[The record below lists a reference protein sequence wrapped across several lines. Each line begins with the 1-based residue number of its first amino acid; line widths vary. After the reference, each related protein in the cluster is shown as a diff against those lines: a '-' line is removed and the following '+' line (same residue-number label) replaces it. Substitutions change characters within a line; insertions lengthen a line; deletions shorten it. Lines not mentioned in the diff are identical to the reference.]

1 MAKKYKCSYC
11 EKRLI
16 RKDLITHI
24 DRSHKELIPEN
35 YTAARLVYNQ
45 VNKVDHGKC
54 RVCGKPTTWSE
65 KSGRY
70 EVLCGDPKCKEHMR
84 EEYKKNMLRVR
95 GTYNILNDPEQQ
107 KKMLAN
113 RSISGQYKFQ
123 DGGILTYT
131 GSYEK
136 KCLEF
141 MDVVM
146 QIPSKDILS
155 PGPTLEYEYNGE
167 KHFYITDFYYIPY
180 NLIIEVKDGGDNLN
194 TKDSASMK
202 ASREKTIEK
211 ERIITDKG
219 EYNYIRLTNNNF
231 AQLIEVFMIIKE
243 KLLEGDDSKT
253 YRINESQVILEDY
266 FVDKKDI
273 YYNKDKFDSG
283 EINLCFITGL
293 SGSGKTTMGKTM
305 QSGNIEV
312 YELDDIIS
320 NWNFSDANLK
330 EYGSLVY
337 SFFKGPGKMYRY
349 TSYDEWMNDSKWDN
363 PTNSYAN
370 SYDAMIIKDFIKY
383 AKLYANSHKN
393 IKFVLEGVWVF
404 YFIDPKELDNCAVY
418 IKGTSVLISFIR
430 SAKRDCQDANSNMEK
445 FGAFIKIVTSIGRMK
460 AYLSNE
466 KRLLRFYEYFA
477 SKVINES
484 QIIAE
489 DYFVESSN
497 QLYHISNRKGITNI
511 NPSIPN
517 NFMTKNGYEENKTKR
532 VCFAPSVDQCLMGLS
547 RNCEG
552 EEFYVY
558 APDGDYKIYTPSIK
572 EVPDVKITGEVW
584 IKEPVNVKCVGKIKV
599 LDTNKSPGKSY
610 SYGNNQTAELYAFDY
625 KWVKNI
631 NESQVVLE
639 NTNISDIRNVIN
651 KIYQKYLKDKKPPTG
666 NQNCQL
672 CTWCVESW
680 FRGINVL
687 PRPIYS
693 PTDIAFEFNGYDIVK
708 NPELIKFRSK
718 EDFKRVIH
726 SSGNGSRYYVHVK
739 WNGGSGGHEFMAI
752 AIDNIIYI
760 IDAQQGIIENMDTSY
775 VVKDYFNINYDESY
789 MVRLDN
795 KQFNKELLKYN
806 NNKYIKQL
814 TEDDMKM
821 LEENAINEASRS
833 NKFIRITYD
842 GEGIYQAF
850 KENVP
855 FGVWKSFKNSNAAN
869 WLPLPPSYEGNYRSY
884 FTTTGYKMF
893 MKRTYPVMIEY
904 LDKSKIK
911 VEEVYLQQSNII
923 YEDKFQVV
931 ISEDNT
937 IDESLEDISGI
948 IFGKRKLFQDE
959 ITLYHGTDLKDLS
972 YILPKSYNMGLK
984 NDKPKMSSF
993 WFNNI
998 DYAITFATMTFV
1010 GTALN
1015 DKELNRSMMLD
1026 DNMTVLIE
1034 DKYKSNVIS
1043 AIRGS
1048 KSYVY
1053 EKTIESSYVGYGH
1066 DGIFPEYTLDIPVK
1080 PDRCYVINDKQM
1092 LGHIKFVSEDYIKSV
1107 KKKYKNGRM
1116 VFDSTPLQQGINKIL
1131 YYKDHDDRVSKIRKA
1146 RAYNESCELS
1156 SSNTGII
1163 NPQWK
1168 IFANYMCTKYKVNN
1182 SIKIN
1187 IEFLHSKVS
1196 FDTMSNKY
1204 NDDANTNATIR
1215 NGNTIYVLDEDIYN
1229 NLYHDNYNNIV
1240 RYEIAWI
1247 ILSKYYNANMYRTI
1261 EAICIYES
1269 GMLDEFEAYN
1279 TGKIKR
1285 AKKYKEY
1292 VNANGFTAVMRHL
1305 TSNKA
1310 IIN

>member
-1 MAKKYKCSYC
+1 MAKKYKCPYC

-24 DRSHKELIPEN
+24 DKSHKELIPEN

-54 RVCGKPTTWSE
+54 RVCGKPTAWSE

-70 EVLCGDPKCKEHMR
+70 DVLCGDPKCKEHMR
-84 EEYKKNMLRVR
+84 EEYKKNMLRVK

-123 DGGILTYT
+123 DGGVLTYT

-211 ERIITDKG
+211 EHLITDRG

-253 YRINESQVILEDY
+253 YRINESQV
-266 FVDKKDI
+266 
-273 YYNKDKFDSG
+273 
-283 EINLCFITGL
+283 
-293 SGSGKTTMGKTM
+293 
-305 QSGNIEV
+305 
-312 YELDDIIS
+312 
-320 NWNFSDANLK
+320 
-330 EYGSLVY
+330 
-337 SFFKGPGKMYRY
+337 
-349 TSYDEWMNDSKWDN
+349 
-363 PTNSYAN
+363 
-370 SYDAMIIKDFIKY
+370 
-383 AKLYANSHKN
+383 
-393 IKFVLEGVWVF
+393 VLE
-404 YFIDPKELDNCAVY
+404 
-418 IKGTSVLISFIR
+418 
-430 SAKRDCQDANSNMEK
+430 
-445 FGAFIKIVTSIGRMK
+445 
-460 AYLSNE
+460 
-466 KRLLRFYEYFA
+466 
-477 SKVINES
+477 
-484 QIIAE
+484 
-489 DYFVESSN
+489 
-497 QLYHISNRKGITNI
+497 ITNI

-532 VCFAPSVDQCLMGLS
+532 VCFAPSVGQCLMGLS

-558 APDGDYKIYTPSIK
+558 APDGDYKTYTPSIK
-572 EVPDVKITGEVW
+572 EVPDVKITGEIW
-584 IKEPVNVKCVGKIKV
+584 IKESVNVKCIGKIRV
-599 LDTNKSPGKSY
+599 LDTNKSSGKSY

-639 NTNISDIRNVIN
+639 
-651 KIYQKYLKDKKPPTG
+651 
-666 NQNCQL
+666 
-672 CTWCVESW
+672 
-680 FRGINVL
+680 
-687 PRPIYS
+687 
-693 PTDIAFEFNGYDIVK
+693 
-708 NPELIKFRSK
+708 
-718 EDFKRVIH
+718 
-726 SSGNGSRYYVHVK
+726 
-739 WNGGSGGHEFMAI
+739 
-752 AIDNIIYI
+752 
-760 IDAQQGIIENMDTSY
+760 
-775 VVKDYFNINYDESY
+775 DYFDE
-789 MVRLDN
+789 
-795 KQFNKELLKYN
+795 
-806 NNKYIKQL
+806 
-814 TEDDMKM
+814 TG
-821 LEENAINEASRS
+821 RS
-833 NKFIRITYD
+833 SKFIRVTYD

-850 KENVP
+850 KESVS
-855 FGVWKSFKNSNAAN
+855 FDVWKSFKNSNAAN

-937 IDESLEDISGI
+937 INESLEDVSGI

-998 DYAITFATMTFV
+998 DYAITFATMTFI

-1026 DNMTVLIE
+1026 DDMTVLIE

-1043 AIRGS
+1043 AIKGS

-1080 PDRCYVINDKQM
+1080 PDRCYAINDRQM
-1092 LGHIKFVSEDYIKSV
+1092 LGHIKFVSEDYIKSI

-1116 VFDSTPLQQGINKIL
+1116 MFDSTPLQQGINKML
-1131 YYKDHDDRVSKIRKA
+1131 YYKDHNDRVSKIRKA
-1146 RAYNESCELS
+1146 RAYGESCELS

-1168 IFANYMCTKYKVNN
+1168 IFADYMCTKYKVNN

-1187 IEFLHSKVS
+1187 IKFLHSKVS

-1247 ILSKYYNANMYRTI
+1247 ILSKYYNANMDRTI
-1261 EAICIYES
+1261 EAICVYES

-1285 AKKYKEY
+1285 AKKYKKY
-1292 VNANGFTAVMRHL
+1292 LDANGIAAIMHHL

>member
-1 MAKKYKCSYC
+1 MAKKYKCPYC

-24 DRSHKELIPEN
+24 DKSHKELIPEN

-54 RVCGKPTTWSE
+54 RVCGKPTAWSE

-70 EVLCGDPKCKEHMR
+70 DVLCGDPKCKEHMR
-84 EEYKKNMLRVR
+84 EEYKKNMLRVK

-211 ERIITDKG
+211 EHLITDRG

-253 YRINESQVILEDY
+253 YRINESQVVLEDY
-266 FVDKKDI
+266 FD
-273 YYNKDKFDSG
+273 
-283 EINLCFITGL
+283 ETG
-293 SGSGKTTMGKTM
+293 
-305 QSGNIEV
+305 
-312 YELDDIIS
+312 
-320 NWNFSDANLK
+320 
-330 EYGSLVY
+330 
-337 SFFKGPGKMYRY
+337 
-349 TSYDEWMNDSKWDN
+349 
-363 PTNSYAN
+363 
-370 SYDAMIIKDFIKY
+370 
-383 AKLYANSHKN
+383 
-393 IKFVLEGVWVF
+393 
-404 YFIDPKELDNCAVY
+404 
-418 IKGTSVLISFIR
+418 R
-430 SAKRDCQDANSNMEK
+430 SS
-445 FGAFIKIVTSIGRMK
+445 
-460 AYLSNE
+460 
-466 KRLLRFYEYFA
+466 
-477 SKVINES
+477 
-484 QIIAE
+484 
-489 DYFVESSN
+489 
-497 QLYHISNRKGITNI
+497 
-511 NPSIPN
+511 
-517 NFMTKNGYEENKTKR
+517 
-532 VCFAPSVDQCLMGLS
+532 
-547 RNCEG
+547 
-552 EEFYVY
+552 
-558 APDGDYKIYTPSIK
+558 
-572 EVPDVKITGEVW
+572 
-584 IKEPVNVKCVGKIKV
+584 
-599 LDTNKSPGKSY
+599 
-610 SYGNNQTAELYAFDY
+610 
-625 KWVKNI
+625 
-631 NESQVVLE
+631 
-639 NTNISDIRNVIN
+639 
-651 KIYQKYLKDKKPPTG
+651 
-666 NQNCQL
+666 
-672 CTWCVESW
+672 
-680 FRGINVL
+680 
-687 PRPIYS
+687 
-693 PTDIAFEFNGYDIVK
+693 
-708 NPELIKFRSK
+708 
-718 EDFKRVIH
+718 
-726 SSGNGSRYYVHVK
+726 
-739 WNGGSGGHEFMAI
+739 
-752 AIDNIIYI
+752 
-760 IDAQQGIIENMDTSY
+760 
-775 VVKDYFNINYDESY
+775 
-789 MVRLDN
+789 
-795 KQFNKELLKYN
+795 
-806 NNKYIKQL
+806 
-814 TEDDMKM
+814 
-821 LEENAINEASRS
+821 
-833 NKFIRITYD
+833 KFIRITYD

-850 KENVP
+850 KESVS
-855 FGVWKSFKNSNAAN
+855 FDVWKSFKNSNAAN

-884 FTTTGYKMF
+884 FTITGYKMF
-893 MKRTYPVMIEY
+893 MKRTYPVMIKY
-904 LDKSKIK
+904 LDKGKIK
-911 VEEVYLQQSNII
+911 IEEVYLQQSNII

-937 IDESLEDISGI
+937 INESLEDVSGI

-1116 VFDSTPLQQGINKIL
+1116 VFDSTQLQQGINKIL

-1146 RAYNESCELS
+1146 RAYGESCELS

-1168 IFANYMCTKYKVNN
+1168 IFANYMCAKYKVNN

-1187 IEFLHSKVS
+1187 IKFLHSKVS

-1204 NDDANTNATIR
+1204 NNDANTNATIR
-1215 NGNTIYVLDEDIYN
+1215 DRNTIYVLDEDIYN

-1247 ILSKYYNANMYRTI
+1247 ILSKYYNANMDRTI
-1261 EAICIYES
+1261 EAICVYES

-1292 VNANGFTAVMRHL
+1292 VDANGIAAVMRHL

>member
-1 MAKKYKCSYC
+1 MAKKYKCPYC

-54 RVCGKPTTWSE
+54 RVCGKPTAWSE

-70 EVLCGDPKCKEHMR
+70 DVLCGDPKCKEHMR
-84 EEYKKNMLRVR
+84 EEYKKNMLRVK

-123 DGGILTYT
+123 DGGVLTYT

-211 ERIITDKG
+211 EHLITDRG

-253 YRINESQVILEDY
+253 YRINESQVVLEDY
-266 FVDKKDI
+266 F
-273 YYNKDKFDSG
+273 
-283 EINLCFITGL
+283 
-293 SGSGKTTMGKTM
+293 M
-305 QSGNIEV
+305 
-312 YELDDIIS
+312 
-320 NWNFSDANLK
+320 
-330 EYGSLVY
+330 
-337 SFFKGPGKMYRY
+337 
-349 TSYDEWMNDSKWDN
+349 
-363 PTNSYAN
+363 
-370 SYDAMIIKDFIKY
+370 
-383 AKLYANSHKN
+383 
-393 IKFVLEGVWVF
+393 
-404 YFIDPKELDNCAVY
+404 
-418 IKGTSVLISFIR
+418 
-430 SAKRDCQDANSNMEK
+430 
-445 FGAFIKIVTSIGRMK
+445 
-460 AYLSNE
+460 
-466 KRLLRFYEYFA
+466 
-477 SKVINES
+477 
-484 QIIAE
+484 
-489 DYFVESSN
+489 ESSN

-558 APDGDYKIYTPSIK
+558 APDGDYKTYTPSIK

-752 AIDNIIYI
+752 SIDNIIYI

-855 FGVWKSFKNSNAAN
+855 FGVWKSFKNSNATN

-937 IDESLEDISGI
+937 INESLEDVSGI
-948 IFGKRKLFQDE
+948 IFDKRKLFQDE
-959 ITLYHGTDLKDLS
+959 YITLYHGTDLGNLKE
-972 YILPKSYNMGLK
+972 IIPNSYNAGLK
-984 NDKPKMSSF
+984 K
-993 WFNNI
+993 
-998 DYAITFATMTFV
+998 A
-1010 GTALN
+1010 
-1015 DKELNRSMMLD
+1015 
-1026 DNMTVLIE
+1026 
-1034 DKYKSNVIS
+1034 KS
-1043 AIRGS
+1043 
-1048 KSYVY
+1048 
-1053 EKTIESSYVGYGH
+1053 
-1066 DGIFPEYTLDIPVK
+1066 
-1080 PDRCYVINDKQM
+1080 
-1092 LGHIKFVSEDYIKSV
+1092 
-1107 KKKYKNGRM
+1107 
-1116 VFDSTPLQQGINKIL
+1116 
-1131 YYKDHDDRVSKIRKA
+1131 
-1146 RAYNESCELS
+1146 YNESCELS

-1168 IFANYMCTKYKVNN
+1168 IFADYMCTKYKVNN

-1187 IEFLHSKVS
+1187 IKFLHSKVS

-1204 NDDANTNATIR
+1204 NNDTNTNATIR
-1215 NGNTIYVLDEDIYN
+1215 DRNTIYVLDEDIYN

-1247 ILSKYYNANMYRTI
+1247 ILSKYYNANMNRTI
-1261 EAICIYES
+1261 EAICVYES

-1292 VNANGFTAVMRHL
+1292 VDANGIAAVMRHL

>member
-1 MAKKYKCSYC
+1 MAKKYKCPYC

-24 DRSHKELIPEN
+24 DKSHKELIPEN

-54 RVCGKPTTWSE
+54 RVCGKPTAWSE

-70 EVLCGDPKCKEHMR
+70 DVLCGDPKCKEHMR
-84 EEYKKNMLRVR
+84 EEYKKNMLRVK

-123 DGGILTYT
+123 DGGVLTYT

-141 MDVVM
+141 MDIVM

-211 ERIITDKG
+211 EHLITDRG

-253 YRINESQVILEDY
+253 YRINESQVVLEDY
-266 FVDKKDI
+266 FD
-273 YYNKDKFDSG
+273 
-283 EINLCFITGL
+283 ETG
-293 SGSGKTTMGKTM
+293 
-305 QSGNIEV
+305 
-312 YELDDIIS
+312 
-320 NWNFSDANLK
+320 
-330 EYGSLVY
+330 
-337 SFFKGPGKMYRY
+337 
-349 TSYDEWMNDSKWDN
+349 
-363 PTNSYAN
+363 
-370 SYDAMIIKDFIKY
+370 
-383 AKLYANSHKN
+383 
-393 IKFVLEGVWVF
+393 
-404 YFIDPKELDNCAVY
+404 
-418 IKGTSVLISFIR
+418 R
-430 SAKRDCQDANSNMEK
+430 SS
-445 FGAFIKIVTSIGRMK
+445 
-460 AYLSNE
+460 
-466 KRLLRFYEYFA
+466 
-477 SKVINES
+477 
-484 QIIAE
+484 
-489 DYFVESSN
+489 
-497 QLYHISNRKGITNI
+497 
-511 NPSIPN
+511 
-517 NFMTKNGYEENKTKR
+517 
-532 VCFAPSVDQCLMGLS
+532 
-547 RNCEG
+547 
-552 EEFYVY
+552 
-558 APDGDYKIYTPSIK
+558 
-572 EVPDVKITGEVW
+572 
-584 IKEPVNVKCVGKIKV
+584 
-599 LDTNKSPGKSY
+599 
-610 SYGNNQTAELYAFDY
+610 
-625 KWVKNI
+625 
-631 NESQVVLE
+631 
-639 NTNISDIRNVIN
+639 
-651 KIYQKYLKDKKPPTG
+651 
-666 NQNCQL
+666 
-672 CTWCVESW
+672 
-680 FRGINVL
+680 
-687 PRPIYS
+687 
-693 PTDIAFEFNGYDIVK
+693 
-708 NPELIKFRSK
+708 
-718 EDFKRVIH
+718 
-726 SSGNGSRYYVHVK
+726 
-739 WNGGSGGHEFMAI
+739 
-752 AIDNIIYI
+752 
-760 IDAQQGIIENMDTSY
+760 
-775 VVKDYFNINYDESY
+775 
-789 MVRLDN
+789 
-795 KQFNKELLKYN
+795 
-806 NNKYIKQL
+806 
-814 TEDDMKM
+814 
-821 LEENAINEASRS
+821 
-833 NKFIRITYD
+833 KFIRITYD

-850 KENVP
+850 KENVS

-884 FTTTGYKMF
+884 FTTMGYKMF
-893 MKRTYPVMIEY
+893 MKRTYPVMIKY
-904 LDKSKIK
+904 LDKGKIK
-911 VEEVYLQQSNII
+911 IEEVYLQQSNII

-937 IDESLEDISGI
+937 INESLEDVSGI

-1116 VFDSTPLQQGINKIL
+1116 VFNSTPLQQGINKIL

-1146 RAYNESCELS
+1146 RAYGESCELS

-1163 NPQWK
+1163 NPQWS

-1187 IEFLHSKVS
+1187 IKFLHSKAS
-1196 FDTMSNKY
+1196 FDMMSNKY
-1204 NDDANTNATIR
+1204 NDDASTNATIR
-1215 NGNTIYVLDEDIYN
+1215 DRNTIYVLDEDIYN

-1247 ILSKYYNANMYRTI
+1247 ILSKYYNANMDRTI
-1261 EAICIYES
+1261 EAICVYES

-1292 VNANGFTAVMRHL
+1292 VDANGITAILHHL
-1305 TSNKA
+1305 NNHKA

>member
-1 MAKKYKCSYC
+1 MAKKYKCPYC

-54 RVCGKPTTWSE
+54 RVCGKSTTWSE

-70 EVLCGDPKCKEHMR
+70 DVLCGDPKCKEHMR

-123 DGGILTYT
+123 DGGVLTYT

-141 MDVVM
+141 MDIVM

-211 ERIITDKG
+211 EHLITDRG

-253 YRINESQVILEDY
+253 YRINESQV
-266 FVDKKDI
+266 
-273 YYNKDKFDSG
+273 
-283 EINLCFITGL
+283 
-293 SGSGKTTMGKTM
+293 
-305 QSGNIEV
+305 
-312 YELDDIIS
+312 
-320 NWNFSDANLK
+320 
-330 EYGSLVY
+330 
-337 SFFKGPGKMYRY
+337 
-349 TSYDEWMNDSKWDN
+349 
-363 PTNSYAN
+363 
-370 SYDAMIIKDFIKY
+370 
-383 AKLYANSHKN
+383 
-393 IKFVLEGVWVF
+393 VL
-404 YFIDPKELDNCAVY
+404 
-418 IKGTSVLISFIR
+418 
-430 SAKRDCQDANSNMEK
+430 
-445 FGAFIKIVTSIGRMK
+445 
-460 AYLSNE
+460 
-466 KRLLRFYEYFA
+466 
-477 SKVINES
+477 
-484 QIIAE
+484 E

-558 APDGDYKIYTPSIK
+558 APDGDYKIYTPSVK
-572 EVPDVKITGEVW
+572 EVPDVKITGEIW
-584 IKEPVNVKCVGKIKV
+584 INEPVNVKCVGKIKV

-631 NESQVVLE
+631 NES
-639 NTNISDIRNVIN
+639 
-651 KIYQKYLKDKKPPTG
+651 
-666 NQNCQL
+666 
-672 CTWCVESW
+672 
-680 FRGINVL
+680 
-687 PRPIYS
+687 
-693 PTDIAFEFNGYDIVK
+693 
-708 NPELIKFRSK
+708 
-718 EDFKRVIH
+718 
-726 SSGNGSRYYVHVK
+726 
-739 WNGGSGGHEFMAI
+739 
-752 AIDNIIYI
+752 
-760 IDAQQGIIENMDTSY
+760 
-775 VVKDYFNINYDESY
+775 
-789 MVRLDN
+789 
-795 KQFNKELLKYN
+795 
-806 NNKYIKQL
+806 
-814 TEDDMKM
+814 
-821 LEENAINEASRS
+821 
-833 NKFIRITYD
+833 
-842 GEGIYQAF
+842 
-850 KENVP
+850 
-855 FGVWKSFKNSNAAN
+855 
-869 WLPLPPSYEGNYRSY
+869 
-884 FTTTGYKMF
+884 
-893 MKRTYPVMIEY
+893 
-904 LDKSKIK
+904 
-911 VEEVYLQQSNII
+911 
-923 YEDKFQVV
+923 
-931 ISEDNT
+931 
-937 IDESLEDISGI
+937 LEDVSGI

-1015 DKELNRSMMLD
+1015 NKELNRSIMLD

-1043 AIRGS
+1043 AIRDS

-1146 RAYNESCELS
+1146 RAYGESCELS

-1168 IFANYMCTKYKVNN
+1168 IFADYMCAKYKVNN

-1229 NLYHDNYNNIV
+1229 NLYHDNYNNII

-1247 ILSKYYNANMYRTI
+1247 ILSKYYIVSMDKTI
-1261 EAICIYES
+1261 EAICVYES
-1269 GMLDEFEAYN
+1269 GMLDEFEGDN
-1279 TGKIKR
+1279 TNKIKR

-1292 VNANGFTAVMRHL
+1292 VDANGITAILHHLNNHKTIIESVLITESAKTSFNDIVAFNQMLNNYEYIVPNGGDIISEISDDAFTDNFRLLSPAEFEKYKGGVCWDYVVYEAYYFNKHFHDIQYSVYFEVL
-1305 TSNKA
+1305 DNKA
-1310 IIN
+1310 DCPTHTFLIFRYDNKYYWFESSWKPMCGIYGGFTTEKDAVDYAMSKLDLKTNYRSYICKYDPLNSKMFGMTCEQYMEYFSHKVKLYKHSTRIEIPTEVIKGTTPEHKSY

>member
-1 MAKKYKCSYC
+1 MAKKYKCPYC

-24 DRSHKELIPEN
+24 DKSHKELIPEN

-54 RVCGKPTTWSE
+54 RVCGKPTAWSE

-70 EVLCGDPKCKEHMR
+70 DVLCGDPKCKEHMR
-84 EEYKKNMLRVR
+84 EEYKKNMLRVK

-123 DGGILTYT
+123 DGGVLTYT
-131 GSYEK
+131 GRYEK

-141 MDVVM
+141 MDIVM

-211 ERIITDKG
+211 EHLITDRG

-253 YRINESQVILEDY
+253 YRINESQVVLEDY
-266 FVDKKDI
+266 FD
-273 YYNKDKFDSG
+273 
-283 EINLCFITGL
+283 ETG
-293 SGSGKTTMGKTM
+293 
-305 QSGNIEV
+305 
-312 YELDDIIS
+312 
-320 NWNFSDANLK
+320 
-330 EYGSLVY
+330 
-337 SFFKGPGKMYRY
+337 
-349 TSYDEWMNDSKWDN
+349 
-363 PTNSYAN
+363 
-370 SYDAMIIKDFIKY
+370 
-383 AKLYANSHKN
+383 
-393 IKFVLEGVWVF
+393 
-404 YFIDPKELDNCAVY
+404 
-418 IKGTSVLISFIR
+418 R
-430 SAKRDCQDANSNMEK
+430 SS
-445 FGAFIKIVTSIGRMK
+445 
-460 AYLSNE
+460 
-466 KRLLRFYEYFA
+466 
-477 SKVINES
+477 
-484 QIIAE
+484 
-489 DYFVESSN
+489 
-497 QLYHISNRKGITNI
+497 
-511 NPSIPN
+511 
-517 NFMTKNGYEENKTKR
+517 
-532 VCFAPSVDQCLMGLS
+532 
-547 RNCEG
+547 
-552 EEFYVY
+552 
-558 APDGDYKIYTPSIK
+558 
-572 EVPDVKITGEVW
+572 
-584 IKEPVNVKCVGKIKV
+584 
-599 LDTNKSPGKSY
+599 
-610 SYGNNQTAELYAFDY
+610 
-625 KWVKNI
+625 
-631 NESQVVLE
+631 
-639 NTNISDIRNVIN
+639 
-651 KIYQKYLKDKKPPTG
+651 
-666 NQNCQL
+666 
-672 CTWCVESW
+672 
-680 FRGINVL
+680 
-687 PRPIYS
+687 
-693 PTDIAFEFNGYDIVK
+693 
-708 NPELIKFRSK
+708 
-718 EDFKRVIH
+718 
-726 SSGNGSRYYVHVK
+726 
-739 WNGGSGGHEFMAI
+739 
-752 AIDNIIYI
+752 
-760 IDAQQGIIENMDTSY
+760 
-775 VVKDYFNINYDESY
+775 
-789 MVRLDN
+789 
-795 KQFNKELLKYN
+795 
-806 NNKYIKQL
+806 
-814 TEDDMKM
+814 
-821 LEENAINEASRS
+821 
-833 NKFIRITYD
+833 KFIRITYD

-850 KENVP
+850 KENVS

-884 FTTTGYKMF
+884 FTTMGYKMF
-893 MKRTYPVMIEY
+893 MKRTYPVMIKY
-904 LDKSKIK
+904 LDKGKIK
-911 VEEVYLQQSNII
+911 IEEVYLQQSNII

-937 IDESLEDISGI
+937 INESLEDVSGI

-1116 VFDSTPLQQGINKIL
+1116 VFNSTPLQQGINKIL

-1146 RAYNESCELS
+1146 RAYGESCELS

-1163 NPQWK
+1163 NPQWS

-1187 IEFLHSKVS
+1187 IKFLHSKAS
-1196 FDTMSNKY
+1196 FDMMSNKY
-1204 NDDANTNATIR
+1204 NDDASTNATIR
-1215 NGNTIYVLDEDIYN
+1215 DRNTIYVLDEDIYN

-1247 ILSKYYNANMYRTI
+1247 ILSKYYNANMDRTI
-1261 EAICIYES
+1261 EAICVYES

-1292 VNANGFTAVMRHL
+1292 VDANGITAILHHL
-1305 TSNKA
+1305 NNHKA

>member
-24 DRSHKELIPEN
+24 DKSHKELIPEN

-54 RVCGKPTTWSE
+54 RVCGKPTAWSE

-70 EVLCGDPKCKEHMR
+70 DVLCGDPKCKEHMR
-84 EEYKKNMLRVR
+84 EEYKKNMLRVK

-123 DGGILTYT
+123 DGGVLTYT

-141 MDVVM
+141 MDIVM

-211 ERIITDKG
+211 ERLITDRG

-253 YRINESQVILEDY
+253 YRINESQVVLEDY
-266 FVDKKDI
+266 F
-273 YYNKDKFDSG
+273 
-283 EINLCFITGL
+283 
-293 SGSGKTTMGKTM
+293 M
-305 QSGNIEV
+305 
-312 YELDDIIS
+312 
-320 NWNFSDANLK
+320 
-330 EYGSLVY
+330 
-337 SFFKGPGKMYRY
+337 
-349 TSYDEWMNDSKWDN
+349 
-363 PTNSYAN
+363 
-370 SYDAMIIKDFIKY
+370 
-383 AKLYANSHKN
+383 
-393 IKFVLEGVWVF
+393 
-404 YFIDPKELDNCAVY
+404 
-418 IKGTSVLISFIR
+418 
-430 SAKRDCQDANSNMEK
+430 
-445 FGAFIKIVTSIGRMK
+445 
-460 AYLSNE
+460 
-466 KRLLRFYEYFA
+466 
-477 SKVINES
+477 
-484 QIIAE
+484 
-489 DYFVESSN
+489 ESSN

-558 APDGDYKIYTPSIK
+558 APDGDYKTYTPSIK
-572 EVPDVKITGEVW
+572 EVPDVKITGEIW
-584 IKEPVNVKCVGKIKV
+584 IKESVNVKCIGKIRV

-625 KWVKNI
+625 KW
-631 NESQVVLE
+631 
-639 NTNISDIRNVIN
+639 
-651 KIYQKYLKDKKPPTG
+651 
-666 NQNCQL
+666 
-672 CTWCVESW
+672 
-680 FRGINVL
+680 
-687 PRPIYS
+687 
-693 PTDIAFEFNGYDIVK
+693 
-708 NPELIKFRSK
+708 
-718 EDFKRVIH
+718 
-726 SSGNGSRYYVHVK
+726 
-739 WNGGSGGHEFMAI
+739 
-752 AIDNIIYI
+752 
-760 IDAQQGIIENMDTSY
+760 IEN
-775 VVKDYFNINYDESY
+775 
-789 MVRLDN
+789 
-795 KQFNKELLKYN
+795 
-806 NNKYIKQL
+806 
-814 TEDDMKM
+814 
-821 LEENAINEASRS
+821 INEASRS

-893 MKRTYPVMIEY
+893 MKRTYPVMIKY

-911 VEEVYLQQSNII
+911 IEEVYLQQSNII

-937 IDESLEDISGI
+937 INESLEDVSGI

-959 ITLYHGTDLKDLS
+959 YITLYHGTDLGNLKE
-972 YILPKSYNMGLK
+972 IIPNSYNAGLK
-984 NDKPKMSSF
+984 K
-993 WFNNI
+993 
-998 DYAITFATMTFV
+998 A
-1010 GTALN
+1010 
-1015 DKELNRSMMLD
+1015 
-1026 DNMTVLIE
+1026 
-1034 DKYKSNVIS
+1034 KS
-1043 AIRGS
+1043 
-1048 KSYVY
+1048 
-1053 EKTIESSYVGYGH
+1053 
-1066 DGIFPEYTLDIPVK
+1066 
-1080 PDRCYVINDKQM
+1080 
-1092 LGHIKFVSEDYIKSV
+1092 
-1107 KKKYKNGRM
+1107 
-1116 VFDSTPLQQGINKIL
+1116 
-1131 YYKDHDDRVSKIRKA
+1131 
-1146 RAYNESCELS
+1146 YNESCELL

-1168 IFANYMCTKYKVNN
+1168 IFADYMCTKYKVNN

-1187 IEFLHSKVS
+1187 INFLHSKAS
-1196 FDTMSNKY
+1196 FDMMSNKY
-1204 NDDANTNATIR
+1204 NDDASTNATIR
-1215 NGNTIYVLDEDIYN
+1215 DRNTIYVLDEDIYN

-1247 ILSKYYNANMYRTI
+1247 ILSKYYNANMDRTI
-1261 EAICIYES
+1261 EAICVYES

-1292 VNANGFTAVMRHL
+1292 VDANGITAILHHL
-1305 TSNKA
+1305 NNHKA

>member
-24 DRSHKELIPEN
+24 DKSHKELIPEN

-54 RVCGKPTTWSE
+54 RVCGKPTAWSE

-70 EVLCGDPKCKEHMR
+70 DVLCGDPKCKEHMR
-84 EEYKKNMLRVR
+84 EEYKKNMLRVK

-113 RSISGQYKFQ
+113 RSISGRYKFQ
-123 DGGILTYT
+123 DGGVLTYT

-141 MDVVM
+141 MDIVM

-211 ERIITDKG
+211 ERLITDRG

-253 YRINESQVILEDY
+253 YRINESQVVLEDY
-266 FVDKKDI
+266 F
-273 YYNKDKFDSG
+273 
-283 EINLCFITGL
+283 
-293 SGSGKTTMGKTM
+293 M
-305 QSGNIEV
+305 
-312 YELDDIIS
+312 
-320 NWNFSDANLK
+320 
-330 EYGSLVY
+330 
-337 SFFKGPGKMYRY
+337 
-349 TSYDEWMNDSKWDN
+349 
-363 PTNSYAN
+363 
-370 SYDAMIIKDFIKY
+370 
-383 AKLYANSHKN
+383 
-393 IKFVLEGVWVF
+393 
-404 YFIDPKELDNCAVY
+404 
-418 IKGTSVLISFIR
+418 
-430 SAKRDCQDANSNMEK
+430 
-445 FGAFIKIVTSIGRMK
+445 
-460 AYLSNE
+460 
-466 KRLLRFYEYFA
+466 
-477 SKVINES
+477 
-484 QIIAE
+484 
-489 DYFVESSN
+489 ESSN

-532 VCFAPSVDQCLMGLS
+532 VCFAPSVGQCLMGLS

-558 APDGDYKIYTPSIK
+558 APDGDYKTYTPSIK
-572 EVPDVKITGEVW
+572 EVPDVKITGEIW
-584 IKEPVNVKCVGKIKV
+584 IKESVNVKCIGKIRV

-625 KWVKNI
+625 KW
-631 NESQVVLE
+631 
-639 NTNISDIRNVIN
+639 
-651 KIYQKYLKDKKPPTG
+651 
-666 NQNCQL
+666 
-672 CTWCVESW
+672 
-680 FRGINVL
+680 
-687 PRPIYS
+687 
-693 PTDIAFEFNGYDIVK
+693 
-708 NPELIKFRSK
+708 
-718 EDFKRVIH
+718 
-726 SSGNGSRYYVHVK
+726 
-739 WNGGSGGHEFMAI
+739 
-752 AIDNIIYI
+752 
-760 IDAQQGIIENMDTSY
+760 IEN
-775 VVKDYFNINYDESY
+775 
-789 MVRLDN
+789 
-795 KQFNKELLKYN
+795 
-806 NNKYIKQL
+806 
-814 TEDDMKM
+814 
-821 LEENAINEASRS
+821 INEASRS

-893 MKRTYPVMIEY
+893 MKRTYPVMIKY

-911 VEEVYLQQSNII
+911 IEEVYLQQSNII

-937 IDESLEDISGI
+937 INESLEDVSGI

-959 ITLYHGTDLKDLS
+959 YITLYHGTDLGNLKE
-972 YILPKSYNMGLK
+972 IIPNSYNAGLK
-984 NDKPKMSSF
+984 K
-993 WFNNI
+993 
-998 DYAITFATMTFV
+998 A
-1010 GTALN
+1010 
-1015 DKELNRSMMLD
+1015 
-1026 DNMTVLIE
+1026 
-1034 DKYKSNVIS
+1034 KS
-1043 AIRGS
+1043 
-1048 KSYVY
+1048 
-1053 EKTIESSYVGYGH
+1053 
-1066 DGIFPEYTLDIPVK
+1066 
-1080 PDRCYVINDKQM
+1080 
-1092 LGHIKFVSEDYIKSV
+1092 
-1107 KKKYKNGRM
+1107 
-1116 VFDSTPLQQGINKIL
+1116 
-1131 YYKDHDDRVSKIRKA
+1131 
-1146 RAYNESCELS
+1146 YNESCELS

-1168 IFANYMCTKYKVNN
+1168 IFADYMCTKYKVNN

-1187 IEFLHSKVS
+1187 IKFLHSKAS
-1196 FDTMSNKY
+1196 FDMMSNKY
-1204 NDDANTNATIR
+1204 NDDASTNATIR
-1215 NGNTIYVLDEDIYN
+1215 DRNTIYVLDEDIYN

-1247 ILSKYYNANMYRTI
+1247 ILSKYYNANMDRTI
-1261 EAICIYES
+1261 EAICVYES

-1292 VNANGFTAVMRHL
+1292 VDANGIAAVMRHL

>member
-1 MAKKYKCSYC
+1 MAKKYKCPYC

-24 DRSHKELIPEN
+24 DKSHKELIPEN

-54 RVCGKPTTWSE
+54 RVCGKPTAWSE

-70 EVLCGDPKCKEHMR
+70 DVLCGDPKCKEHMR
-84 EEYKKNMLRVR
+84 EEYKKNMLRVK

-123 DGGILTYT
+123 DGGVLTYT

-211 ERIITDKG
+211 EHLITDRG

-253 YRINESQVILEDY
+253 YR
-266 FVDKKDI
+266 
-273 YYNKDKFDSG
+273 
-283 EINLCFITGL
+283 
-293 SGSGKTTMGKTM
+293 
-305 QSGNIEV
+305 
-312 YELDDIIS
+312 
-320 NWNFSDANLK
+320 
-330 EYGSLVY
+330 
-337 SFFKGPGKMYRY
+337 
-349 TSYDEWMNDSKWDN
+349 
-363 PTNSYAN
+363 
-370 SYDAMIIKDFIKY
+370 
-383 AKLYANSHKN
+383 
-393 IKFVLEGVWVF
+393 
-404 YFIDPKELDNCAVY
+404 
-418 IKGTSVLISFIR
+418 
-430 SAKRDCQDANSNMEK
+430 
-445 FGAFIKIVTSIGRMK
+445 
-460 AYLSNE
+460 
-466 KRLLRFYEYFA
+466 
-477 SKVINES
+477 
-484 QIIAE
+484 
-489 DYFVESSN
+489 
-497 QLYHISNRKGITNI
+497 
-511 NPSIPN
+511 
-517 NFMTKNGYEENKTKR
+517 
-532 VCFAPSVDQCLMGLS
+532 
-547 RNCEG
+547 
-552 EEFYVY
+552 
-558 APDGDYKIYTPSIK
+558 
-572 EVPDVKITGEVW
+572 
-584 IKEPVNVKCVGKIKV
+584 
-599 LDTNKSPGKSY
+599 
-610 SYGNNQTAELYAFDY
+610 
-625 KWVKNI
+625 I

-752 AIDNIIYI
+752 DIDSIIYI

-775 VVKDYFNINYDESY
+775 AVKDYFNINYDESY

-821 LEENAINEASRS
+821 LEENAI
-833 NKFIRITYD
+833 
-842 GEGIYQAF
+842 
-850 KENVP
+850 
-855 FGVWKSFKNSNAAN
+855 
-869 WLPLPPSYEGNYRSY
+869 
-884 FTTTGYKMF
+884 
-893 MKRTYPVMIEY
+893 
-904 LDKSKIK
+904 
-911 VEEVYLQQSNII
+911 
-923 YEDKFQVV
+923 
-931 ISEDNT
+931 
-937 IDESLEDISGI
+937 DESLEDISGI
-948 IFGKRKLFQDE
+948 IFGKRKIFQDE
-959 ITLYHGTDLKDLS
+959 YITLYHGTDLGNLKE
-972 YILPKSYNMGLK
+972 IIPNSYNAGLK
-984 NDKPKMSSF
+984 NAKPKLSSY

-998 DYAITFATMTFV
+998 EYATSFATMTFID
-1010 GTALN
+1010 TNLSNYDMLLILDN
-1015 DKELNRSMMLD
+1015 DMK
-1026 DNMTVLIE
+1026 VLVE
-1034 DKYKSNVIS
+1034 DKYQSKVINVI
-1043 AIRGS
+1043 RGN

-1053 EKTIESSYVGYGH
+1053 EKTIESSFVGYGH
-1066 DGIFPEYTLDIPVK
+1066 EGIFPEYTLDIPVK
-1080 PDRCYVINDKQM
+1080 PDHHYIVSDKQM
-1092 LGHIKFVSEDYIKSV
+1092 LSYVKFVSEDYIKSI
-1107 KKKYKNGRM
+1107 KQKYKDNKM
-1116 VFDSTPLQQGINKIL
+1116 VFNSNPLQQGINKML
-1131 YYKDHDDRVSKIRKA
+1131 YYDGVKYRVAKIKKA
-1146 RAYNESCELS
+1146 KSYNESCELS

-1168 IFANYMCTKYKVNN
+1168 IFADYMCTKYKVNN

-1187 IEFLHSKVS
+1187 IKFLHSKAS
-1196 FDTMSNKY
+1196 FDMMSNKY
-1204 NDDANTNATIR
+1204 NGDANTNATIR

-1247 ILSKYYNANMYRTI
+1247 ILSKYYNANTDRTI
-1261 EAICIYES
+1261 EAICVYES

-1292 VNANGFTAVMRHL
+1292 LDANGIAAVMRYL

>member
-24 DRSHKELIPEN
+24 DKSHKELIPEN

-54 RVCGKPTTWSE
+54 RVCGKPTAWSE

-70 EVLCGDPKCKEHMR
+70 DVLCGDPKCKEHMR
-84 EEYKKNMLRVR
+84 EEYKKNMLRVK

-123 DGGILTYT
+123 DGGVLTYT

-141 MDVVM
+141 MDIVM

-211 ERIITDKG
+211 EHLITDRG

-253 YRINESQVILEDY
+253 YRINESQVVLEDY
-266 FVDKKDI
+266 FD
-273 YYNKDKFDSG
+273 
-283 EINLCFITGL
+283 ETG
-293 SGSGKTTMGKTM
+293 
-305 QSGNIEV
+305 
-312 YELDDIIS
+312 
-320 NWNFSDANLK
+320 
-330 EYGSLVY
+330 
-337 SFFKGPGKMYRY
+337 
-349 TSYDEWMNDSKWDN
+349 
-363 PTNSYAN
+363 
-370 SYDAMIIKDFIKY
+370 
-383 AKLYANSHKN
+383 
-393 IKFVLEGVWVF
+393 
-404 YFIDPKELDNCAVY
+404 
-418 IKGTSVLISFIR
+418 R
-430 SAKRDCQDANSNMEK
+430 SS
-445 FGAFIKIVTSIGRMK
+445 
-460 AYLSNE
+460 
-466 KRLLRFYEYFA
+466 
-477 SKVINES
+477 
-484 QIIAE
+484 
-489 DYFVESSN
+489 
-497 QLYHISNRKGITNI
+497 
-511 NPSIPN
+511 
-517 NFMTKNGYEENKTKR
+517 
-532 VCFAPSVDQCLMGLS
+532 
-547 RNCEG
+547 
-552 EEFYVY
+552 
-558 APDGDYKIYTPSIK
+558 
-572 EVPDVKITGEVW
+572 
-584 IKEPVNVKCVGKIKV
+584 
-599 LDTNKSPGKSY
+599 
-610 SYGNNQTAELYAFDY
+610 
-625 KWVKNI
+625 
-631 NESQVVLE
+631 
-639 NTNISDIRNVIN
+639 
-651 KIYQKYLKDKKPPTG
+651 
-666 NQNCQL
+666 
-672 CTWCVESW
+672 
-680 FRGINVL
+680 
-687 PRPIYS
+687 
-693 PTDIAFEFNGYDIVK
+693 
-708 NPELIKFRSK
+708 
-718 EDFKRVIH
+718 
-726 SSGNGSRYYVHVK
+726 
-739 WNGGSGGHEFMAI
+739 
-752 AIDNIIYI
+752 
-760 IDAQQGIIENMDTSY
+760 
-775 VVKDYFNINYDESY
+775 
-789 MVRLDN
+789 
-795 KQFNKELLKYN
+795 
-806 NNKYIKQL
+806 
-814 TEDDMKM
+814 
-821 LEENAINEASRS
+821 
-833 NKFIRITYD
+833 KFIRITYD

-850 KENVP
+850 KENVS

-893 MKRTYPVMIEY
+893 MKRTYPVMIKY
-904 LDKSKIK
+904 LDKGKIK
-911 VEEVYLQQSNII
+911 IEEVYLQQSNII

-937 IDESLEDISGI
+937 INESLEDVSGI

-1146 RAYNESCELS
+1146 RAYGESCELS

-1163 NPQWK
+1163 NPQWS

-1187 IEFLHSKVS
+1187 IKFLHSKAS
-1196 FDTMSNKY
+1196 FDMMSNKY
-1204 NDDANTNATIR
+1204 NDDASTNATIR
-1215 NGNTIYVLDEDIYN
+1215 DRNTIYVLDEDIYN

-1247 ILSKYYNANMYRTI
+1247 ILSKYYNANMDRTI
-1261 EAICIYES
+1261 EAICVYES

-1292 VNANGFTAVMRHL
+1292 VDANGITAILHHL
-1305 TSNKA
+1305 NNHKA

>member
-24 DRSHKELIPEN
+24 DKSHKELIPEN

-54 RVCGKPTTWSE
+54 RVCGKPTAWSE

-70 EVLCGDPKCKEHMR
+70 DVLCGDPKCKEHMR
-84 EEYKKNMLRVR
+84 EEYKKNMLRVK

-123 DGGILTYT
+123 DGGVLTYT

-141 MDVVM
+141 MDIVM

-202 ASREKTIEK
+202 ASREKSIEK
-211 ERIITDKG
+211 EHLITDRG

-253 YRINESQVILEDY
+253 YRINESQVVLEDY
-266 FVDKKDI
+266 FD
-273 YYNKDKFDSG
+273 
-283 EINLCFITGL
+283 ETG
-293 SGSGKTTMGKTM
+293 
-305 QSGNIEV
+305 
-312 YELDDIIS
+312 
-320 NWNFSDANLK
+320 
-330 EYGSLVY
+330 
-337 SFFKGPGKMYRY
+337 
-349 TSYDEWMNDSKWDN
+349 
-363 PTNSYAN
+363 
-370 SYDAMIIKDFIKY
+370 
-383 AKLYANSHKN
+383 
-393 IKFVLEGVWVF
+393 
-404 YFIDPKELDNCAVY
+404 
-418 IKGTSVLISFIR
+418 R
-430 SAKRDCQDANSNMEK
+430 SS
-445 FGAFIKIVTSIGRMK
+445 
-460 AYLSNE
+460 
-466 KRLLRFYEYFA
+466 
-477 SKVINES
+477 
-484 QIIAE
+484 
-489 DYFVESSN
+489 
-497 QLYHISNRKGITNI
+497 
-511 NPSIPN
+511 
-517 NFMTKNGYEENKTKR
+517 
-532 VCFAPSVDQCLMGLS
+532 
-547 RNCEG
+547 
-552 EEFYVY
+552 
-558 APDGDYKIYTPSIK
+558 
-572 EVPDVKITGEVW
+572 
-584 IKEPVNVKCVGKIKV
+584 
-599 LDTNKSPGKSY
+599 
-610 SYGNNQTAELYAFDY
+610 
-625 KWVKNI
+625 
-631 NESQVVLE
+631 
-639 NTNISDIRNVIN
+639 
-651 KIYQKYLKDKKPPTG
+651 
-666 NQNCQL
+666 
-672 CTWCVESW
+672 
-680 FRGINVL
+680 
-687 PRPIYS
+687 
-693 PTDIAFEFNGYDIVK
+693 
-708 NPELIKFRSK
+708 
-718 EDFKRVIH
+718 
-726 SSGNGSRYYVHVK
+726 
-739 WNGGSGGHEFMAI
+739 
-752 AIDNIIYI
+752 
-760 IDAQQGIIENMDTSY
+760 
-775 VVKDYFNINYDESY
+775 
-789 MVRLDN
+789 
-795 KQFNKELLKYN
+795 
-806 NNKYIKQL
+806 
-814 TEDDMKM
+814 
-821 LEENAINEASRS
+821 
-833 NKFIRITYD
+833 KFIRVTYD

-893 MKRTYPVMIEY
+893 MKRTYPVMIKY
-904 LDKSKIK
+904 LDKGKIK
-911 VEEVYLQQSNII
+911 IEEVYLQQSNII

-937 IDESLEDISGI
+937 INESLEDVSGI

-1146 RAYNESCELS
+1146 RAYGESCELS

-1163 NPQWK
+1163 NPQWS

-1187 IEFLHSKVS
+1187 IKFLHSKAS
-1196 FDTMSNKY
+1196 FDMMSNKY
-1204 NDDANTNATIR
+1204 NDDASTNATIR
-1215 NGNTIYVLDEDIYN
+1215 DRNTIYVLDEDIYN

-1247 ILSKYYNANMYRTI
+1247 ILSKYYNANMDRTI
-1261 EAICIYES
+1261 EAICVYES

-1292 VNANGFTAVMRHL
+1292 VDANGITAILHHL
-1305 TSNKA
+1305 NNHKA

>member
-1 MAKKYKCSYC
+1 MAKKYKCPYC

-24 DRSHKELIPEN
+24 DKSHKELIPEN

-54 RVCGKPTTWSE
+54 RVCGKPTAWSE

-70 EVLCGDPKCKEHMR
+70 DVLCGDPKCKEHMR
-84 EEYKKNMLRVR
+84 EEYKKNMLRVK

-123 DGGILTYT
+123 DGGVLTYT

-194 TKDSASMK
+194 TKDSASMR

-211 ERIITDKG
+211 EHLITDRG

-253 YRINESQVILEDY
+253 YRINESQVVLEDY
-266 FVDKKDI
+266 FD
-273 YYNKDKFDSG
+273 
-283 EINLCFITGL
+283 ETG
-293 SGSGKTTMGKTM
+293 
-305 QSGNIEV
+305 
-312 YELDDIIS
+312 
-320 NWNFSDANLK
+320 
-330 EYGSLVY
+330 
-337 SFFKGPGKMYRY
+337 
-349 TSYDEWMNDSKWDN
+349 
-363 PTNSYAN
+363 
-370 SYDAMIIKDFIKY
+370 
-383 AKLYANSHKN
+383 
-393 IKFVLEGVWVF
+393 
-404 YFIDPKELDNCAVY
+404 
-418 IKGTSVLISFIR
+418 R
-430 SAKRDCQDANSNMEK
+430 SS
-445 FGAFIKIVTSIGRMK
+445 
-460 AYLSNE
+460 
-466 KRLLRFYEYFA
+466 
-477 SKVINES
+477 
-484 QIIAE
+484 
-489 DYFVESSN
+489 
-497 QLYHISNRKGITNI
+497 
-511 NPSIPN
+511 
-517 NFMTKNGYEENKTKR
+517 
-532 VCFAPSVDQCLMGLS
+532 
-547 RNCEG
+547 
-552 EEFYVY
+552 
-558 APDGDYKIYTPSIK
+558 
-572 EVPDVKITGEVW
+572 
-584 IKEPVNVKCVGKIKV
+584 
-599 LDTNKSPGKSY
+599 
-610 SYGNNQTAELYAFDY
+610 
-625 KWVKNI
+625 
-631 NESQVVLE
+631 
-639 NTNISDIRNVIN
+639 
-651 KIYQKYLKDKKPPTG
+651 
-666 NQNCQL
+666 
-672 CTWCVESW
+672 
-680 FRGINVL
+680 
-687 PRPIYS
+687 
-693 PTDIAFEFNGYDIVK
+693 
-708 NPELIKFRSK
+708 
-718 EDFKRVIH
+718 
-726 SSGNGSRYYVHVK
+726 
-739 WNGGSGGHEFMAI
+739 
-752 AIDNIIYI
+752 
-760 IDAQQGIIENMDTSY
+760 
-775 VVKDYFNINYDESY
+775 
-789 MVRLDN
+789 
-795 KQFNKELLKYN
+795 
-806 NNKYIKQL
+806 
-814 TEDDMKM
+814 
-821 LEENAINEASRS
+821 
-833 NKFIRITYD
+833 KFIRITYD

-850 KENVP
+850 KESVS
-855 FGVWKSFKNSNAAN
+855 FDVWKSFKNSNAVN
-869 WLPLPPSYEGNYRSY
+869 WLPSPPSYEDNYRSY

-893 MKRTYPVMIEY
+893 MKRTYPVMIKY
-904 LDKSKIK
+904 LDKGKIK
-911 VEEVYLQQSNII
+911 IEEVYLQQSNII

-937 IDESLEDISGI
+937 INESLEDVSGI

-1092 LGHIKFVSEDYIKSV
+1092 LSHIKFVSEDYIKSV

-1146 RAYNESCELS
+1146 RAYGESCELS

-1163 NPQWK
+1163 NPQWS
-1168 IFANYMCTKYKVNN
+1168 IFADYMCTKYKVNN

-1187 IEFLHSKVS
+1187 IKFLHSKVS
-1196 FDTMSNKY
+1196 FDTMSKKY
-1204 NDDANTNATIR
+1204 NDDASTNATIR
-1215 NGNTIYVLDEDIYN
+1215 DRNTIYVLDEDIYDK
-1229 NLYHDNYNNIV
+1229 LYYDNYNNIV
-1240 RYEIAWI
+1240 RYEIAQI
-1247 ILSKYYNANMYRTI
+1247 ILSKYYTVSMDKTI

-1269 GMLDEFEAYN
+1269 GMLDEFEGDN
-1279 TGKIKR
+1279 TNKIKR

-1292 VNANGFTAVMRHL
+1292 VDANGFTAVMRHL

>member
-24 DRSHKELIPEN
+24 DKSHKELIPEN

-84 EEYKKNMLRVR
+84 EEYKKNMLRVK

-202 ASREKTIEK
+202 DSREKTIEK
-211 ERIITDKG
+211 EHLITDRG

-253 YRINESQVILEDY
+253 YRINESQVVLEDY
-266 FVDKKDI
+266 FD
-273 YYNKDKFDSG
+273 
-283 EINLCFITGL
+283 ETG
-293 SGSGKTTMGKTM
+293 
-305 QSGNIEV
+305 
-312 YELDDIIS
+312 
-320 NWNFSDANLK
+320 
-330 EYGSLVY
+330 
-337 SFFKGPGKMYRY
+337 
-349 TSYDEWMNDSKWDN
+349 
-363 PTNSYAN
+363 
-370 SYDAMIIKDFIKY
+370 
-383 AKLYANSHKN
+383 
-393 IKFVLEGVWVF
+393 
-404 YFIDPKELDNCAVY
+404 
-418 IKGTSVLISFIR
+418 R
-430 SAKRDCQDANSNMEK
+430 SS
-445 FGAFIKIVTSIGRMK
+445 
-460 AYLSNE
+460 
-466 KRLLRFYEYFA
+466 
-477 SKVINES
+477 
-484 QIIAE
+484 
-489 DYFVESSN
+489 
-497 QLYHISNRKGITNI
+497 
-511 NPSIPN
+511 
-517 NFMTKNGYEENKTKR
+517 
-532 VCFAPSVDQCLMGLS
+532 
-547 RNCEG
+547 
-552 EEFYVY
+552 
-558 APDGDYKIYTPSIK
+558 
-572 EVPDVKITGEVW
+572 
-584 IKEPVNVKCVGKIKV
+584 
-599 LDTNKSPGKSY
+599 
-610 SYGNNQTAELYAFDY
+610 
-625 KWVKNI
+625 
-631 NESQVVLE
+631 
-639 NTNISDIRNVIN
+639 
-651 KIYQKYLKDKKPPTG
+651 
-666 NQNCQL
+666 
-672 CTWCVESW
+672 
-680 FRGINVL
+680 
-687 PRPIYS
+687 
-693 PTDIAFEFNGYDIVK
+693 
-708 NPELIKFRSK
+708 
-718 EDFKRVIH
+718 
-726 SSGNGSRYYVHVK
+726 
-739 WNGGSGGHEFMAI
+739 
-752 AIDNIIYI
+752 
-760 IDAQQGIIENMDTSY
+760 
-775 VVKDYFNINYDESY
+775 
-789 MVRLDN
+789 
-795 KQFNKELLKYN
+795 
-806 NNKYIKQL
+806 
-814 TEDDMKM
+814 
-821 LEENAINEASRS
+821 
-833 NKFIRITYD
+833 KFIRVTYD

-850 KENVP
+850 KESVS
-855 FGVWKSFKNSNAAN
+855 FDVWKSFKNSNAAN

-893 MKRTYPVMIEY
+893 MKRTYPVMIKY
-904 LDKSKIK
+904 LDKGKIK
-911 VEEVYLQQSNII
+911 IEEVYLQQSNII

-937 IDESLEDISGI
+937 INESLEDVSGI

-959 ITLYHGTDLKDLS
+959 YITLYHGTDLGNLKE
-972 YILPKSYNMGLK
+972 IIPNSYNAGLK
-984 NDKPKMSSF
+984 NAKPKLSSY

-998 DYAITFATMTFV
+998 EYATSFATMTFID
-1010 GTALN
+1010 TNLSNYDMLLILDN
-1015 DKELNRSMMLD
+1015 DMK
-1026 DNMTVLIE
+1026 VLVE
-1034 DKYKSNVIS
+1034 DKYQSKVIN
-1043 AIRGS
+1043 AIRGN

-1053 EKTIESSYVGYGH
+1053 EKTIESSFVGYGH
-1066 DGIFPEYTLDIPVK
+1066 EGIFPEYTLDIPVK
-1080 PDRCYVINDKQM
+1080 PDHRYIVSDKQM
-1092 LGHIKFVSEDYIKSV
+1092 LSCVKFVSEDYIKSI
-1107 KKKYKNGRM
+1107 KQKYKDNKM
-1116 VFDSTPLQQGINKIL
+1116 VFNSNPLQQGINKML
-1131 YYKDHDDRVSKIRKA
+1131 YYDGVKYRVAKIKKA
-1146 RAYNESCELS
+1146 KSYNESCELS

-1187 IEFLHSKVS
+1187 IKFLHSKVS

-1215 NGNTIYVLDEDIYN
+1215 DRNTIYVLDEDIYN

-1247 ILSKYYNANMYRTI
+1247 ILSKYHNANMDRTI
-1261 EAICIYES
+1261 EAICICES

>member
-24 DRSHKELIPEN
+24 DKSHKELIPEN

-54 RVCGKPTTWSE
+54 RVCGKPTAWSE

-70 EVLCGDPKCKEHMR
+70 DVLCGDPKCKEHMR
-84 EEYKKNMLRVR
+84 EEYKKNMLRVK

-123 DGGILTYT
+123 DGGVLTYT

-141 MDVVM
+141 MDIVM

-211 ERIITDKG
+211 EHLITDRG

-253 YRINESQVILEDY
+253 YRINESQVVLEDY
-266 FVDKKDI
+266 FD
-273 YYNKDKFDSG
+273 
-283 EINLCFITGL
+283 ETG
-293 SGSGKTTMGKTM
+293 
-305 QSGNIEV
+305 
-312 YELDDIIS
+312 
-320 NWNFSDANLK
+320 
-330 EYGSLVY
+330 
-337 SFFKGPGKMYRY
+337 
-349 TSYDEWMNDSKWDN
+349 
-363 PTNSYAN
+363 
-370 SYDAMIIKDFIKY
+370 
-383 AKLYANSHKN
+383 
-393 IKFVLEGVWVF
+393 
-404 YFIDPKELDNCAVY
+404 
-418 IKGTSVLISFIR
+418 R
-430 SAKRDCQDANSNMEK
+430 SS
-445 FGAFIKIVTSIGRMK
+445 
-460 AYLSNE
+460 
-466 KRLLRFYEYFA
+466 
-477 SKVINES
+477 
-484 QIIAE
+484 
-489 DYFVESSN
+489 
-497 QLYHISNRKGITNI
+497 
-511 NPSIPN
+511 
-517 NFMTKNGYEENKTKR
+517 
-532 VCFAPSVDQCLMGLS
+532 
-547 RNCEG
+547 
-552 EEFYVY
+552 
-558 APDGDYKIYTPSIK
+558 
-572 EVPDVKITGEVW
+572 
-584 IKEPVNVKCVGKIKV
+584 
-599 LDTNKSPGKSY
+599 
-610 SYGNNQTAELYAFDY
+610 
-625 KWVKNI
+625 
-631 NESQVVLE
+631 
-639 NTNISDIRNVIN
+639 
-651 KIYQKYLKDKKPPTG
+651 
-666 NQNCQL
+666 
-672 CTWCVESW
+672 
-680 FRGINVL
+680 
-687 PRPIYS
+687 
-693 PTDIAFEFNGYDIVK
+693 
-708 NPELIKFRSK
+708 
-718 EDFKRVIH
+718 
-726 SSGNGSRYYVHVK
+726 
-739 WNGGSGGHEFMAI
+739 
-752 AIDNIIYI
+752 
-760 IDAQQGIIENMDTSY
+760 
-775 VVKDYFNINYDESY
+775 
-789 MVRLDN
+789 
-795 KQFNKELLKYN
+795 
-806 NNKYIKQL
+806 
-814 TEDDMKM
+814 
-821 LEENAINEASRS
+821 
-833 NKFIRITYD
+833 KFIRITYD

-850 KENVP
+850 KENVS

-884 FTTTGYKMF
+884 FTTMGYKMF
-893 MKRTYPVMIEY
+893 MKRTYPVMIKY
-904 LDKSKIK
+904 LDKGKIK
-911 VEEVYLQQSNII
+911 IEEVYLQQSNII

-937 IDESLEDISGI
+937 INESLEDVSGI

-1116 VFDSTPLQQGINKIL
+1116 VFNSTPLQQGINKIL

-1146 RAYNESCELS
+1146 RAYGESCELS

-1163 NPQWK
+1163 NPQWS

-1187 IEFLHSKVS
+1187 IKFLHSKAS
-1196 FDTMSNKY
+1196 FDMMSNKY
-1204 NDDANTNATIR
+1204 NDDASTNATIR
-1215 NGNTIYVLDEDIYN
+1215 DRNTIYVLDEDIYN

-1247 ILSKYYNANMYRTI
+1247 ILSKYYNANMDRTI
-1261 EAICIYES
+1261 EAICVYES

-1292 VNANGFTAVMRHL
+1292 VDANGITAILHHL
-1305 TSNKA
+1305 NNHKA

>member
-1 MAKKYKCSYC
+1 MAKKYKCPYC

-24 DRSHKELIPEN
+24 DKSHKELIPEN

-54 RVCGKPTTWSE
+54 RVCGKPTAWSE

-70 EVLCGDPKCKEHMR
+70 DVLCGDPKCKEHMR
-84 EEYKKNMLRVR
+84 EEYKKNMLRVK

-180 NLIIEVKDGGDNLN
+180 DLIIEVKDGGDNLN

-211 ERIITDKG
+211 EHLITDRG

-253 YRINESQVILEDY
+253 YRINESQVVLEDY
-266 FVDKKDI
+266 FD
-273 YYNKDKFDSG
+273 
-283 EINLCFITGL
+283 ETG
-293 SGSGKTTMGKTM
+293 
-305 QSGNIEV
+305 
-312 YELDDIIS
+312 
-320 NWNFSDANLK
+320 
-330 EYGSLVY
+330 
-337 SFFKGPGKMYRY
+337 
-349 TSYDEWMNDSKWDN
+349 
-363 PTNSYAN
+363 
-370 SYDAMIIKDFIKY
+370 
-383 AKLYANSHKN
+383 
-393 IKFVLEGVWVF
+393 
-404 YFIDPKELDNCAVY
+404 
-418 IKGTSVLISFIR
+418 R
-430 SAKRDCQDANSNMEK
+430 SS
-445 FGAFIKIVTSIGRMK
+445 
-460 AYLSNE
+460 
-466 KRLLRFYEYFA
+466 
-477 SKVINES
+477 
-484 QIIAE
+484 
-489 DYFVESSN
+489 
-497 QLYHISNRKGITNI
+497 
-511 NPSIPN
+511 
-517 NFMTKNGYEENKTKR
+517 
-532 VCFAPSVDQCLMGLS
+532 
-547 RNCEG
+547 
-552 EEFYVY
+552 
-558 APDGDYKIYTPSIK
+558 
-572 EVPDVKITGEVW
+572 
-584 IKEPVNVKCVGKIKV
+584 
-599 LDTNKSPGKSY
+599 
-610 SYGNNQTAELYAFDY
+610 
-625 KWVKNI
+625 
-631 NESQVVLE
+631 
-639 NTNISDIRNVIN
+639 
-651 KIYQKYLKDKKPPTG
+651 
-666 NQNCQL
+666 
-672 CTWCVESW
+672 
-680 FRGINVL
+680 
-687 PRPIYS
+687 
-693 PTDIAFEFNGYDIVK
+693 
-708 NPELIKFRSK
+708 
-718 EDFKRVIH
+718 
-726 SSGNGSRYYVHVK
+726 
-739 WNGGSGGHEFMAI
+739 
-752 AIDNIIYI
+752 
-760 IDAQQGIIENMDTSY
+760 
-775 VVKDYFNINYDESY
+775 
-789 MVRLDN
+789 
-795 KQFNKELLKYN
+795 
-806 NNKYIKQL
+806 
-814 TEDDMKM
+814 
-821 LEENAINEASRS
+821 
-833 NKFIRITYD
+833 KFIRVTYD

-850 KENVP
+850 KESVS
-855 FGVWKSFKNSNAAN
+855 FDVWKSFKNSNAAN

-937 IDESLEDISGI
+937 IDESLEDISGVV
-948 IFGKRKLFQDE
+948 FGKRKLFQDE

-1146 RAYNESCELS
+1146 RAYGESCELS

-1163 NPQWK
+1163 NPQWS
-1168 IFANYMCTKYKVNN
+1168 IFADYMCTKYKVNN

-1187 IEFLHSKVS
+1187 IKFLHSKVS

-1204 NDDANTNATIR
+1204 NNDTNTNATIR
-1215 NGNTIYVLDEDIYN
+1215 DRNTIYVLDEDIYN

-1240 RYEIAWI
+1240 RYEIAQI
-1247 ILSKYYNANMYRTI
+1247 ILSKYYNANMDRTI
-1261 EAICIYES
+1261 EAICVYES

-1292 VNANGFTAVMRHL
+1292 VDANGIAAVMRHL

>member
-1 MAKKYKCSYC
+1 MAKKYKCPYC

-54 RVCGKPTTWSE
+54 RVCGKPTAWSE

-70 EVLCGDPKCKEHMR
+70 DVLCGDPKCKEHMR
-84 EEYKKNMLRVR
+84 EEYKKNMLRVK

-123 DGGILTYT
+123 DGGVLTYT

-141 MDVVM
+141 MDIVM

-211 ERIITDKG
+211 EHLITDRG

-253 YRINESQVILEDY
+253 YRINESQVVLEDY
-266 FVDKKDI
+266 F
-273 YYNKDKFDSG
+273 N
-283 EINLCFITGL
+283 T
-293 SGSGKTTMGKTM
+293 
-305 QSGNIEV
+305 
-312 YELDDIIS
+312 
-320 NWNFSDANLK
+320 SD
-330 EYGSLVY
+330 
-337 SFFKGPGKMYRY
+337 
-349 TSYDEWMNDSKWDN
+349 
-363 PTNSYAN
+363 
-370 SYDAMIIKDFIKY
+370 
-383 AKLYANSHKN
+383 
-393 IKFVLEGVWVF
+393 
-404 YFIDPKELDNCAVY
+404 
-418 IKGTSVLISFIR
+418 IR
-430 SAKRDCQDANSNMEK
+430 SA
-445 FGAFIKIVTSIGRMK
+445 V
-460 AYLSNE
+460 
-466 KRLLRFYEYFA
+466 
-477 SKVINES
+477 
-484 QIIAE
+484 
-489 DYFVESSN
+489 
-497 QLYHISNRKGITNI
+497 
-511 NPSIPN
+511 
-517 NFMTKNGYEENKTKR
+517 
-532 VCFAPSVDQCLMGLS
+532 
-547 RNCEG
+547 
-552 EEFYVY
+552 
-558 APDGDYKIYTPSIK
+558 
-572 EVPDVKITGEVW
+572 
-584 IKEPVNVKCVGKIKV
+584 
-599 LDTNKSPGKSY
+599 
-610 SYGNNQTAELYAFDY
+610 
-625 KWVKNI
+625 
-631 NESQVVLE
+631 
-639 NTNISDIRNVIN
+639 N
-651 KIYQKYLKDKKPPTG
+651 KIHQKYLKDKKPPTG

-693 PTDIAFEFNGYDIVK
+693 PTDIAFKFNGYDIVK

-739 WNGGSGGHEFMAI
+739 WNGGSGGHEFMAVS
-752 AIDNIIYI
+752 IDNIIYI
-760 IDAQQGIIENMDTSY
+760 IDAQQGLMENIDTSY
-775 VVKDYFNINYDESY
+775 TVKDYFNINYDESY

-795 KQFNKELLKYN
+795 KQFNRELLKYN
-806 NNKYIKQL
+806 DNKYIKEL

-821 LEENAINEASRS
+821 LEENAVN
-833 NKFIRITYD
+833 
-842 GEGIYQAF
+842 
-850 KENVP
+850 
-855 FGVWKSFKNSNAAN
+855 
-869 WLPLPPSYEGNYRSY
+869 
-884 FTTTGYKMF
+884 
-893 MKRTYPVMIEY
+893 
-904 LDKSKIK
+904 
-911 VEEVYLQQSNII
+911 
-923 YEDKFQVV
+923 
-931 ISEDNT
+931 
-937 IDESLEDISGI
+937 ESLEDVSGI
-948 IFGKRKLFQDE
+948 IFGKRKPFQDE

-998 DYAITFATMTFV
+998 DYAITFATMTFI

-1026 DNMTVLIE
+1026 DDMTVLIE

-1043 AIRGS
+1043 AIKGS

-1080 PDRCYVINDKQM
+1080 PDRCYAINDRQM
-1092 LGHIKFVSEDYIKSV
+1092 LGHIKFVSEDYIKSI

-1116 VFDSTPLQQGINKIL
+1116 MFDSTPLQQGINKML
-1131 YYKDHDDRVSKIRKA
+1131 YYKDHNDRVSKIRKA
-1146 RAYNESCELS
+1146 RAYGESCELS

-1187 IEFLHSKVS
+1187 IKFLHSKVS
-1196 FDTMSNKY
+1196 FDTMSKKY
-1204 NDDANTNATIR
+1204 NDDASTNATIR
-1215 NGNTIYVLDEDIYN
+1215 DRNTIYVLDEDIYN

-1240 RYEIAWI
+1240 RYEIAQI
-1247 ILSKYYNANMYRTI
+1247 ILSKYYTVSMDKTI

-1269 GMLDEFEAYN
+1269 GMLDEFEGDN
-1279 TGKIKR
+1279 TNKIKR

-1292 VNANGFTAVMRHL
+1292 VDANGITAILHHLNNHKTIIESVLITESAKTSFDDIVAFNQMLNNYEYIVPNGGDIISEVSDDAFTDNFRLLSPAEFEKYNGGVCWDYVVYEAYYFNKHFHDIPYSVYFEVL
-1305 TSNKA
+1305 DNKA
-1310 IIN
+1310 DCPTHTFLIFRYDNKYYWFESSWKPMCGIYGGFTTEKDAVDYAMSKLDLKTNYRSYICKYDPLNSKMFGMTCEQYMEYFSHKVKLYKHSTRIEIPTEVIKGTTPEHKSY

>member
-24 DRSHKELIPEN
+24 DKSHKELIPEN

-84 EEYKKNMLRVR
+84 EEYKKNMLRVK

-141 MDVVM
+141 MDIVM

-211 ERIITDKG
+211 EHLITDRG

-253 YRINESQVILEDY
+253 YRINESQVVLEDY
-266 FVDKKDI
+266 F
-273 YYNKDKFDSG
+273 
-283 EINLCFITGL
+283 
-293 SGSGKTTMGKTM
+293 M
-305 QSGNIEV
+305 
-312 YELDDIIS
+312 
-320 NWNFSDANLK
+320 
-330 EYGSLVY
+330 
-337 SFFKGPGKMYRY
+337 
-349 TSYDEWMNDSKWDN
+349 
-363 PTNSYAN
+363 
-370 SYDAMIIKDFIKY
+370 
-383 AKLYANSHKN
+383 
-393 IKFVLEGVWVF
+393 
-404 YFIDPKELDNCAVY
+404 
-418 IKGTSVLISFIR
+418 
-430 SAKRDCQDANSNMEK
+430 
-445 FGAFIKIVTSIGRMK
+445 
-460 AYLSNE
+460 
-466 KRLLRFYEYFA
+466 
-477 SKVINES
+477 
-484 QIIAE
+484 
-489 DYFVESSN
+489 ESSN

-552 EEFYVY
+552 GEFYVY
-558 APDGDYKIYTPSIK
+558 APDGDYKTYTPSIK

-599 LDTNKSPGKSY
+599 LDANKSPGKSY

-631 NESQVVLE
+631 NES
-639 NTNISDIRNVIN
+639 
-651 KIYQKYLKDKKPPTG
+651 
-666 NQNCQL
+666 
-672 CTWCVESW
+672 
-680 FRGINVL
+680 
-687 PRPIYS
+687 
-693 PTDIAFEFNGYDIVK
+693 
-708 NPELIKFRSK
+708 
-718 EDFKRVIH
+718 
-726 SSGNGSRYYVHVK
+726 
-739 WNGGSGGHEFMAI
+739 
-752 AIDNIIYI
+752 
-760 IDAQQGIIENMDTSY
+760 
-775 VVKDYFNINYDESY
+775 
-789 MVRLDN
+789 
-795 KQFNKELLKYN
+795 
-806 NNKYIKQL
+806 
-814 TEDDMKM
+814 
-821 LEENAINEASRS
+821 
-833 NKFIRITYD
+833 
-842 GEGIYQAF
+842 
-850 KENVP
+850 
-855 FGVWKSFKNSNAAN
+855 
-869 WLPLPPSYEGNYRSY
+869 
-884 FTTTGYKMF
+884 
-893 MKRTYPVMIEY
+893 
-904 LDKSKIK
+904 
-911 VEEVYLQQSNII
+911 
-923 YEDKFQVV
+923 
-931 ISEDNT
+931 
-937 IDESLEDISGI
+937 LEDVSGI

-959 ITLYHGTDLKDLS
+959 YITLYHGTDLGNLKE
-972 YILPKSYNMGLK
+972 IIPNSYNAGLK
-984 NDKPKMSSF
+984 K
-993 WFNNI
+993 
-998 DYAITFATMTFV
+998 A
-1010 GTALN
+1010 
-1015 DKELNRSMMLD
+1015 
-1026 DNMTVLIE
+1026 
-1034 DKYKSNVIS
+1034 KS
-1043 AIRGS
+1043 
-1048 KSYVY
+1048 
-1053 EKTIESSYVGYGH
+1053 
-1066 DGIFPEYTLDIPVK
+1066 
-1080 PDRCYVINDKQM
+1080 
-1092 LGHIKFVSEDYIKSV
+1092 
-1107 KKKYKNGRM
+1107 
-1116 VFDSTPLQQGINKIL
+1116 
-1131 YYKDHDDRVSKIRKA
+1131 
-1146 RAYNESCELS
+1146 YNESCELS

-1163 NPQWK
+1163 NPQWI
-1168 IFANYMCTKYKVNN
+1168 IFAEYMCTKYKVNN

-1187 IEFLHSKVS
+1187 IKFLHSKVS

-1247 ILSKYYNANMYRTI
+1247 ILSKYYNANTDRTI
-1261 EAICIYES
+1261 EAICVYES

-1292 VNANGFTAVMRHL
+1292 VDANGITAILHHLNNHKTIIESVLITESAKTSFDDIVAFNLMLNNYEYIVPNSGDIISEVSDDAFTDNFRLLSPTEFEKYKGGVCWDYVVYEAYYFNKHFSDIPYSVYFEVL
-1305 TSNKA
+1305 DNKA
-1310 IIN
+1310 DCPTHTFLIFRYDNKYYWFESSWKPMCGIYGGFTTEKDAVDYAMSKLDLKTNYRSYICKYDPLNSKMFGMTCEQYMEYFSHKVKLYKHPTRIEIPTEVMKGTTPEHKSY

>member
-1 MAKKYKCSYC
+1 MAKKYKCPYC

-16 RKDLITHI
+16 RKDLIAHI
-24 DRSHKELIPEN
+24 DKSHKELIPEN

-54 RVCGKPTTWSE
+54 RVCGKPTAWSE

-84 EEYKKNMLRVR
+84 EEYKKNMLRVK

-141 MDVVM
+141 MDIVM

-211 ERIITDKG
+211 EHLITDRG

-253 YRINESQVILEDY
+253 YRINESQIILEDY
-266 FVDKKDI
+266 FDETGRSSKFIRVTYDGEGIYQAFKESVSFDVWKSFKNSNAANWLPLPPSYEDNYRSYFTTTGYKMFMKRTYPVMIKYLDKSKIKIEEVYLQQSNII
-273 YYNKDKFDSG
+273 YEDKF
-283 EINLCFITGL
+283 
-293 SGSGKTTMGKTM
+293 
-305 QSGNIEV
+305 QV
-312 YELDDIIS
+312 VIS
-320 NWNFSDANLK
+320 
-330 EYGSLVY
+330 E
-337 SFFKGPGKMYRY
+337 
-349 TSYDEWMNDSKWDN
+349 DN
-363 PTNSYAN
+363 T
-370 SYDAMIIKDFIKY
+370 
-383 AKLYANSHKN
+383 
-393 IKFVLEGVWVF
+393 
-404 YFIDPKELDNCAVY
+404 
-418 IKGTSVLISFIR
+418 
-430 SAKRDCQDANSNMEK
+430 
-445 FGAFIKIVTSIGRMK
+445 
-460 AYLSNE
+460 
-466 KRLLRFYEYFA
+466 
-477 SKVINES
+477 
-484 QIIAE
+484 
-489 DYFVESSN
+489 
-497 QLYHISNRKGITNI
+497 
-511 NPSIPN
+511 
-517 NFMTKNGYEENKTKR
+517 
-532 VCFAPSVDQCLMGLS
+532 
-547 RNCEG
+547 
-552 EEFYVY
+552 
-558 APDGDYKIYTPSIK
+558 
-572 EVPDVKITGEVW
+572 
-584 IKEPVNVKCVGKIKV
+584 
-599 LDTNKSPGKSY
+599 
-610 SYGNNQTAELYAFDY
+610 
-625 KWVKNI
+625 I
-631 NESQVVLE
+631 NESQVFLE
-639 NTNISDIRNVIN
+639 NTNISDIRNVVN

-693 PTDIAFEFNGYDIVK
+693 PTDIVFKFNGYDIVK

-718 EDFKRVIH
+718 EDFKRVIY

-752 AIDNIIYI
+752 NMDNIIYI

-775 VVKDYFNINYDESY
+775 AVKDYFNINYDESY

-821 LEENAINEASRS
+821 LEENAINE
-833 NKFIRITYD
+833 
-842 GEGIYQAF
+842 
-850 KENVP
+850 
-855 FGVWKSFKNSNAAN
+855 
-869 WLPLPPSYEGNYRSY
+869 
-884 FTTTGYKMF
+884 
-893 MKRTYPVMIEY
+893 
-904 LDKSKIK
+904 
-911 VEEVYLQQSNII
+911 
-923 YEDKFQVV
+923 
-931 ISEDNT
+931 
-937 IDESLEDISGI
+937 SLEDVSGI

-998 DYAITFATMTFV
+998 DYAITFATMTFI

-1026 DNMTVLIE
+1026 DDMTVLIE

-1043 AIRGS
+1043 AIKGS

-1080 PDRCYVINDKQM
+1080 PDRCYAINDRQM
-1092 LGHIKFVSEDYIKSV
+1092 LGHIKFVSEDYIKSI

-1116 VFDSTPLQQGINKIL
+1116 MFDSTPLQQGINKML
-1131 YYKDHDDRVSKIRKA
+1131 YYKDHNDRVSKIRKA
-1146 RAYNESCELS
+1146 RAYGESCELS

-1163 NPQWK
+1163 NPQWI
-1168 IFANYMCTKYKVNN
+1168 IFAEYMCTKYKVSN
-1182 SIKIN
+1182 SIN
-1187 IEFLHSKVS
+1187 IDIKYLHSKAS
-1196 FDTMSNKY
+1196 FDQMSNKY

-1215 NGNTIYVLDEDIYN
+1215 DRNTIYVLDEDIYN

-1247 ILSKYYNANMYRTI
+1247 ILSKYYNANTDRTI
-1261 EAICIYES
+1261 EAICVYES

-1292 VNANGFTAVMRHL
+1292 VDANGIAAVMRHL

>member
-84 EEYKKNMLRVR
+84 EEYKKNMLRVK

-194 TKDSASMK
+194 TKDSASMR

-253 YRINESQVILEDY
+253 YR
-266 FVDKKDI
+266 
-273 YYNKDKFDSG
+273 
-283 EINLCFITGL
+283 
-293 SGSGKTTMGKTM
+293 
-305 QSGNIEV
+305 
-312 YELDDIIS
+312 
-320 NWNFSDANLK
+320 
-330 EYGSLVY
+330 
-337 SFFKGPGKMYRY
+337 
-349 TSYDEWMNDSKWDN
+349 
-363 PTNSYAN
+363 
-370 SYDAMIIKDFIKY
+370 
-383 AKLYANSHKN
+383 
-393 IKFVLEGVWVF
+393 
-404 YFIDPKELDNCAVY
+404 
-418 IKGTSVLISFIR
+418 
-430 SAKRDCQDANSNMEK
+430 
-445 FGAFIKIVTSIGRMK
+445 
-460 AYLSNE
+460 
-466 KRLLRFYEYFA
+466 
-477 SKVINES
+477 
-484 QIIAE
+484 
-489 DYFVESSN
+489 
-497 QLYHISNRKGITNI
+497 
-511 NPSIPN
+511 
-517 NFMTKNGYEENKTKR
+517 
-532 VCFAPSVDQCLMGLS
+532 
-547 RNCEG
+547 
-552 EEFYVY
+552 
-558 APDGDYKIYTPSIK
+558 
-572 EVPDVKITGEVW
+572 
-584 IKEPVNVKCVGKIKV
+584 
-599 LDTNKSPGKSY
+599 
-610 SYGNNQTAELYAFDY
+610 
-625 KWVKNI
+625 I

-693 PTDIAFEFNGYDIVK
+693 PTDIAFKFNGYDIVK

-718 EDFKRVIH
+718 EDFKRVIY

-739 WNGGSGGHEFMAI
+739 WNGGSGGHEFIAI
-752 AIDNIIYI
+752 NIDNIIYI

-806 NNKYIKQL
+806 NSKYIKQL

-821 LEENAINEASRS
+821 LEENAINE
-833 NKFIRITYD
+833 
-842 GEGIYQAF
+842 
-850 KENVP
+850 
-855 FGVWKSFKNSNAAN
+855 
-869 WLPLPPSYEGNYRSY
+869 
-884 FTTTGYKMF
+884 
-893 MKRTYPVMIEY
+893 
-904 LDKSKIK
+904 
-911 VEEVYLQQSNII
+911 
-923 YEDKFQVV
+923 
-931 ISEDNT
+931 
-937 IDESLEDISGI
+937 SLEDASGI

-959 ITLYHGTDLKDLS
+959 YITLYHGTDLGNLKE
-972 YILPKSYNMGLK
+972 IIPNSYNAGLK
-984 NDKPKMSSF
+984 NAKPKLSSY

-998 DYAITFATMTFV
+998 EYATSFATMTFID
-1010 GTALN
+1010 TNLSNYDMLLILDN
-1015 DKELNRSMMLD
+1015 DMK
-1026 DNMTVLIE
+1026 VLVE
-1034 DKYKSNVIS
+1034 DKYQSKVIN
-1043 AIRGS
+1043 AIRGN

-1053 EKTIESSYVGYGH
+1053 EKTIESSFVGYGH
-1066 DGIFPEYTLDIPVK
+1066 EGIFPEYTLDIPVK
-1080 PDRCYVINDKQM
+1080 PDHRYIISDKQM
-1092 LGHIKFVSEDYIKSV
+1092 LSYVKFVSEDYIKSI
-1107 KKKYKNGRM
+1107 KQKYKDNKM
-1116 VFDSTPLQQGINKIL
+1116 VFNSNPLQQGINKML
-1131 YYKDHDDRVSKIRKA
+1131 YYDGVKYRVAKIKKA
-1146 RAYNESCELS
+1146 KSYNESCELS

-1168 IFANYMCTKYKVNN
+1168 IFADYMCTKYKVNN

-1187 IEFLHSKVS
+1187 IKFLHSKAS
-1196 FDTMSNKY
+1196 FDQMSNKY

-1215 NGNTIYVLDEDIYN
+1215 DRNTIYVLDEDIYN

-1247 ILSKYYNANMYRTI
+1247 ILSKYYNANMDRTI
-1261 EAICIYES
+1261 EAICVYES

-1292 VNANGFTAVMRHL
+1292 VDANGITAILHHLNNHKTIIESVLITESAKTLFDDIVAFNQMLNNYEYIVPNGGDIISEVSDDAFTDNFRLLSPAEFEKYKGGVCWDYVVYEAYYFNKYFPDISYSVYFEVL
-1305 TSNKA
+1305 DNKA
-1310 IIN
+1310 DCPTHTFLIFKYNNKYYWFESSWKPMCGIYGGFDTEKDAVDYAMSQLDLKTNYRSYICKYDPLNSKMFGMTCEQYMNYFSYRVRPYKRPTRIEIPTEVIKGTTPRHRSY